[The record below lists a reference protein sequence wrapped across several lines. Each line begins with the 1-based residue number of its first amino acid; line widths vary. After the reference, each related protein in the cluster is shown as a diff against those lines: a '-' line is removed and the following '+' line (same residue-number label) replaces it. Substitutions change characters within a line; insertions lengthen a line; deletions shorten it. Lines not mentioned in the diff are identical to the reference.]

1 MASPR
6 TATPANKRKRGAS
19 MLKALGRKWRDKTE
33 FGMFT
38 LPVLIC
44 IAVAFYIP
52 FAMTVRYSLTEWN
65 GIAKTPVWVGL
76 DNFRQIFMGDSNFSD
91 AAWFTVK
98 YAVLYIVLV
107 NVLAIG
113 LALILDL
120 KLKTTSWLRAAFF
133 IPYILS
139 LVIVGFIWKFI
150 FMQGFSSLG
159 ESTGW
164 GIFQLSWLGTPNL
177 AFISILLVSIWQSI
191 GFYLVIYIAGLQSV
205 PDDLKEAATVD
216 GAGPLRRFWNIT
228 LPLLAPSIT
237 ISVFMA
243 LTNSIKVFD
252 VILSLTAGGPGGTTY
267 SVAYDIYRD
276 TFQNNLYG
284 YGTAKALILFVAVL
298 IITIIQLAFF
308 KRREV
313 EA

>member
-1 MASPR
+1 MF
-6 TATPANKRKRGAS
+6 KIF
-19 MLKALGRKWRDKTE
+19 GRKWGEKLE
-33 FGMFT
+33 FGIFT

-44 IAVAFYIP
+44 IAIAFYIP
-52 FAMTVRYSLTEWN
+52 FAMTIRYSLTKWN
-65 GIAKTPVWVGL
+65 GISKSPKFIGL
-76 DNFRQIFMGDSNFSD
+76 DNFKQIFMGDANFTN

-98 YAVLYIVLV
+98 YALLYILII

-113 LALILDL
+113 LAVILDM
-120 KLKTTSWLRAAFF
+120 KLKSTTWLRTSFF

-150 FMQGFSSLG
+150 FMQGFESLG
-159 ESTGW
+159 SSTGW
-164 GIFQLSWLGTPNL
+164 GIFKLSWLGEPGL
-177 AFISILLVSIWQSI
+177 AFLSILGVSIWQSI

-205 PDDLKEAATVD
+205 PEDLKEAATVD
-216 GAGPLRRFWNIT
+216 GAGPFRKFFSIT

-252 VILSLTAGGPGGTTY
+252 VILSLTGGGPGGTTY
-267 SVAYDIYRD
+267 SIAYDIYRD

-298 IITIIQLAFF
+298 LVTLIQLTLF
-308 KRREV
+308 KRREI

>member
-1 MASPR
+1 
-6 TATPANKRKRGAS
+6 
-19 MLKALGRKWRDKTE
+19 MLKLGRKRAEKLE
-33 FGMFT
+33 FGIFT
-38 LPVLIC
+38 LPILISI
-44 IAVAFYIP
+44 IAVFYYP
-52 FAMTVRYSLTEWN
+52 FIMTIRYSLTKWN
-65 GIAKTPVWVGL
+65 GISKHPKFIGL
-76 DNFRQIFMGDSNFSD
+76 DNFKQIFLGDTNFTN

-98 YAVLYIVLV
+98 YAILYIVLV
-107 NVLAIG
+107 NVIAIL
-113 LALILDL
+113 LALVLDM
-120 KLKTTSWLRAAFF
+120 KLKTTAWLRAAFF

-150 FMQGFSSLG
+150 FMQGFESLG

-164 GIFQLSWLGTPNL
+164 GIFDLSWLGNPNL
-177 AFISILLVSIWQSI
+177 AFISILLVSIWQSV
-191 GFYLVIYIAGLQSV
+191 GFYMVIYIAGLQSV

-216 GAGPLRRFWNIT
+216 GAGPFRRFFSIT

-252 VILSLTAGGPGGTTY
+252 VILSLTGGGPGGTTY

-298 IITIIQLAFF
+298 IITVIQLTIF
-308 KRREV
+308 KRKEV

>member
-1 MASPR
+1 MF
-6 TATPANKRKRGAS
+6 
-19 MLKALGRKWRDKTE
+19 KALGKKWGGKLE
-33 FGMFT
+33 FTLFS

-44 IAVAFYIP
+44 IAIAFYIP
-52 FAMTVRYSLTEWN
+52 FAMTIRYSLTKWN
-65 GIAKTPVWVGL
+65 GISKHPKFIGL
-76 DNFRQIFMGDSNFSD
+76 DNFKQIFLNDANFTSS
-91 AAWFTVK
+91 AWFTIK

-113 LALILDL
+113 LAVLLDM
-120 KLKTTSWLRAAFF
+120 KLRTTNWLRAAFF

-150 FMQGFSSLG
+150 FMQGFESLG

-164 GIFQLSWLGTPNL
+164 GIFDLSWLGTPGL
-177 AFISILLVSIWQSI
+177 AFVSILLVSIWQSI

-205 PDDLKEAATVD
+205 PGDLKEAATVD
-216 GAGPLRRFWNIT
+216 GAGPFRTFFNIT

-237 ISVFMA
+237 IAVFMA

-252 VILSLTAGGPGGTTY
+252 VILSLTGGGPGGSTY
-267 SVAYDIYRD
+267 SIAYDIYRD

-298 IITIIQLAFF
+298 FITIIQLTLF

>member
-1 MASPR
+1 MRNLS
-6 TATPANKRKRGAS
+6 
-19 MLKALGRKWRDKTE
+19 RKWGDKLE
-33 FGMFT
+33 FGIFT

-44 IAVAFYIP
+44 VAIAFYIP
-52 FAMTVRYSLTEWN
+52 FAMTVRYSLTKWN
-65 GIAKTPVWVGL
+65 GISKHPKFVGL
-76 DNFRQIFMGDSNFSD
+76 DNFKQIFLHDANFAH

-107 NVLAIG
+107 NVLAIL
-113 LALILDL
+113 LALVLDM
-120 KLKTTSWLRAAFF
+120 KLKSSTWLRMAFF
-133 IPYILS
+133 TPYILS

-150 FMQGFSSLG
+150 FMQGFESLG
-159 ESTGW
+159 ASTGW
-164 GIFQLSWLGTPNL
+164 GIFDLSWLGEPGL
-177 AFISILLVSIWQSI
+177 AFVSILGVSIWQSI
-191 GFYLVIYIAGLQSV
+191 GFYMVIYIAGLQSV
-205 PDDLKEAATVD
+205 PDDLKEAAVMD
-216 GAGPLRRFWNIT
+216 GAGPIRRFFSIT

-243 LTNSIKVFD
+243 LTNSIKIFD
-252 VILSLTAGGPGGTTY
+252 VILSLTGGGPGGTTY

-298 IITIIQLAFF
+298 LITIVQLTIF

>member
-1 MASPR
+1 MF
-6 TATPANKRKRGAS
+6 
-19 MLKALGRKWRDKTE
+19 KALGKKWGGKLE
-33 FGMFT
+33 FTLFS

-52 FAMTVRYSLTEWN
+52 FAMTIRYSLTKWN
-65 GIAKTPVWVGL
+65 GISKHPKFIGL
-76 DNFRQIFMGDSNFSD
+76 DNFKQIFMNDANFASS
-91 AAWFTVK
+91 AWFTIK

-113 LALILDL
+113 LAVLLDM
-120 KLKTTSWLRAAFF
+120 KLRTTTWLRAAFF

-150 FMQGFSSLG
+150 FMQGFESLG

-164 GIFQLSWLGTPNL
+164 AIFDLSWLGTPGL
-177 AFISILLVSIWQSI
+177 AFVSILLVSIWQSI

-205 PDDLKEAATVD
+205 PGDLKEAATVD
-216 GAGPLRRFWNIT
+216 GAGPFRTFFNIT

-237 ISVFMA
+237 IAVFMA

-252 VILSLTAGGPGGTTY
+252 VILSLTGGGPGGSTY
-267 SVAYDIYRD
+267 SIAYDIYRD

-298 IITIIQLAFF
+298 FITIIQLTLF

>member
-1 MASPR
+1 MS
-6 TATPANKRKRGAS
+6 K
-19 MLKALGRKWRDKTE
+19 LGRKRAEKLE
-33 FGMFT
+33 FGIFT
-38 LPVLIC
+38 LPILIA
-44 IAVAFYIP
+44 IVAVFYYP
-52 FAMTVRYSLTEWN
+52 FMMTIRYSLTKWN
-65 GIAKTPVWVGL
+65 GISKNPTFIGL
-76 DNFRQIFMGDSNFSD
+76 DNFKQIFMGDANFTS
-91 AAWFTVK
+91 AAWFTIK
-98 YAVLYIVLV
+98 YAILYIVLV
-107 NVLAIG
+107 NVLAIL
-113 LALILDL
+113 LALVLDM

-150 FMQGFSSLG
+150 FMQGFESLG

-164 GIFQLSWLGTPNL
+164 GMFALSWLGEPGL
-177 AFISILLVSIWQSI
+177 AFISVLFVSIWQSI
-191 GFYLVIYIAGLQSV
+191 GFYMVIYIAGLQSV

-216 GAGPLRRFWNIT
+216 GAGPIRRFFNVT

-252 VILSLTAGGPGGTTY
+252 VILSLTGGGPGGTTY

-298 IITIIQLAFF
+298 IITIIQLTIF
-308 KRREV
+308 KSREV

>member
-1 MASPR
+1 M
-6 TATPANKRKRGAS
+6 K
-19 MLKALGRKWRDKTE
+19 MGRKWSDRLQ
-33 FGMFT
+33 FGIFT

-52 FAMTVRYSLTEWN
+52 FVMTVRYSLTKWN
-65 GIAKTPVWVGL
+65 GIAKHPKFVGL
-76 DNFRQIFMGDSNFSD
+76 DNFQQIFTGDANFSS
-91 AAWFTVK
+91 AAWFTIK
-98 YAVLYIVLV
+98 YMVLYIVLV
-107 NVLAIG
+107 NVLAIV
-113 LALILDL
+113 LALILDM
-120 KLKTTSWLRAAFF
+120 KLRSTTWLRAAFF
-133 IPYILS
+133 VPYILS

-150 FMQGFSSLG
+150 FMQGFESLG
-159 ESTGW
+159 TTTGW
-164 GIFQLSWLGTPNL
+164 GIFAMSWLGEPGL
-177 AFISILLVSIWQSI
+177 AFISILGVSIWQSV
-191 GFYLVIYIAGLQSV
+191 GFYMVIYIAGLQAV
-205 PDDLKEAATVD
+205 PEDLKEAATVD
-216 GAGPLRRFWNIT
+216 GAGAFRKFFSIT

-252 VILSLTAGGPGGTTY
+252 VILSLTGGGPGGTTY

-284 YGTAKALILFVAVL
+284 YGTAKALVLFIAVL
-298 IITIIQLAFF
+298 VITFIQLGIF

>member
-1 MASPR
+1 MFKSI
-6 TATPANKRKRGAS
+6 
-19 MLKALGRKWRDKTE
+19 GRKWSDKLE
-33 FGMFT
+33 FGIFT

-52 FAMTVRYSLTEWN
+52 FAMTIRYSMVKWN
-65 GIAKTPVWVGL
+65 GISKNPKFIGL
-76 DNFRQIFMGDSNFSD
+76 DNFKQIFMGDANFTD

-98 YAVLYIVLV
+98 YALLYIVLV

-113 LALILDL
+113 LAVILDM
-120 KLKTTSWLRAAFF
+120 KLKSTTWLRTSFF

-150 FMQGFSSLG
+150 FMQGFESLG

-164 GIFQLSWLGTPNL
+164 GIFKLSWLGEPGL
-177 AFISILLVSIWQSI
+177 AFLSIVGVSIWQSI

-205 PDDLKEAATVD
+205 PEDLKEAATVD
-216 GAGPLRRFWNIT
+216 GAGPFRRFISIT

-252 VILSLTAGGPGGTTY
+252 VILSLTGGGPGGTTY
-267 SVAYDIYRD
+267 SLAYDIYRD

-284 YGTAKALILFVAVL
+284 YGTAKALLLFVAVL
-298 IITIIQLAFF
+298 IVTIVQLTIF

>member
-1 MASPR
+1 MF
-6 TATPANKRKRGAS
+6 K
-19 MLKALGRKWRDKTE
+19 LGRRRAERLE
-33 FGMFT
+33 FGAFT
-38 LPVLIC
+38 LPILIC
-44 IAVAFYIP
+44 VIAVFYYP
-52 FAMTVRYSLTEWN
+52 FIMTIRYSLTKWN
-65 GIAKTPVWVGL
+65 GISKHPKFVGL
-76 DNFRQIFMGDSNFSD
+76 DNFKQIFMGDANFTN
-91 AAWFTVK
+91 AAWFTIK
-98 YAVLYIVLV
+98 YAILYIILV
-107 NVLAIG
+107 NVLAIL
-113 LALILDL
+113 LALVLDM
-120 KLKTTSWLRAAFF
+120 KLKSTNWLRAAFF

-150 FMQGFSSLG
+150 FMQGFESLG
-159 ESTGW
+159 ASTGW
-164 GIFQLSWLGTPNL
+164 GIFGLSWLGKPGL
-177 AFISILLVSIWQSI
+177 AFISILLVSLWQSI

-205 PDDLKEAATVD
+205 PDDLKEAAKVD
-216 GAGPLRRFWNIT
+216 GAGPVRRFFNIT

-252 VILSLTAGGPGGTTY
+252 VILSLTGGGPGGTTY
-267 SVAYDIYRD
+267 SLAYDIYRD

-298 IITIIQLAFF
+298 IITVIQLTIF

>member
-1 MASPR
+1 MFKS
-6 TATPANKRKRGAS
+6 
-19 MLKALGRKWRDKTE
+19 LGRKWSDKLE
-33 FGMFT
+33 FGIFT

-52 FAMTVRYSLTEWN
+52 FAMTIRYSMTKWN
-65 GIAKTPVWVGL
+65 GISKHPTFIGL
-76 DNFRQIFMGDSNFSD
+76 DNFKQIFSGDANFTN
-91 AAWFTVK
+91 AALFTLK
-98 YAVLYIVLV
+98 YAILYIVLV

-113 LALILDL
+113 LAIILDM
-120 KLKTTSWLRAAFF
+120 KLKSTTWLRTSFF

-150 FMQGFSSLG
+150 FMQGFESLG
-159 ESTGW
+159 ASTGW
-164 GIFQLSWLGTPNL
+164 GIFKLSWLGDPDL
-177 AFISILLVSIWQSI
+177 AFVSIVAVSIWQSV
-191 GFYLVIYIAGLQSV
+191 GFFLVIYIAGLQSV
-205 PDDLKEAATVD
+205 PEDLKEAATVD
-216 GAGPLRRFWNIT
+216 GAGPFRKFFSIT

-252 VILSLTAGGPGGTTY
+252 VILSLTGGGPGGTTY

-298 IITIIQLAFF
+298 IVTIVQLTLF

-313 EA
+313 DA

>member
-1 MASPR
+1 MF
-6 TATPANKRKRGAS
+6 KK
-19 MLKALGRKWRDKTE
+19 MGRKVSEKIE
-33 FGMFT
+33 FGLFT

-44 IAVAFYIP
+44 IAIAFYIP
-52 FAMTVRYSLTEWN
+52 FAMTIRYSLTKWN
-65 GIAKTPVWVGL
+65 GISKHPKFIGL
-76 DNFRQIFMGDSNFSD
+76 DNFKQIFLHDTNFTQS
-91 AAWFTVK
+91 AWFTIK
-98 YAVLYIVLV
+98 YAILYIVLV
-107 NVLAIG
+107 NVLAIL
-113 LALILDL
+113 LALVLDM
-120 KLKTTSWLRAAFF
+120 KLKSTTWLRAAFF

-150 FMQGFSSLG
+150 FMQGFESLG
-159 ESTGW
+159 ASTGW
-164 GIFQLSWLGTPNL
+164 GIFKLSWLGEPGL
-177 AFISILLVSIWQSI
+177 AFISILLVSIWQSV

-216 GAGPLRRFWNIT
+216 GAGPFRRFFNIT

-252 VILSLTAGGPGGTTY
+252 VILSLTGGGPGGTTY
-267 SVAYDIYRD
+267 SIAYDIYRD

-298 IITIIQLAFF
+298 IVTIIQLTIF

>member
-1 MASPR
+1 MF
-6 TATPANKRKRGAS
+6 
-19 MLKALGRKWRDKTE
+19 KALGKKWGEKLE
-33 FGMFT
+33 FTLFS

-44 IAVAFYIP
+44 IAIAFYIP
-52 FAMTVRYSLTEWN
+52 FAMTIRYSLTKWN
-65 GIAKTPVWVGL
+65 GISKHPKFIGL
-76 DNFRQIFMGDSNFSD
+76 DNFKQIFLNDANFTSS
-91 AAWFTVK
+91 AWFTIK

-113 LALILDL
+113 LAVLLDM
-120 KLKTTSWLRAAFF
+120 KLRTTTWLRAAFF

-150 FMQGFSSLG
+150 FMQGFESLG

-164 GIFQLSWLGTPNL
+164 GIFDLSWLGTPGL
-177 AFISILLVSIWQSI
+177 AFVSILLVSIWQSI

-205 PDDLKEAATVD
+205 PGDLKEAATVD
-216 GAGPLRRFWNIT
+216 GAGPLRTFFNIT

-237 ISVFMA
+237 IAVFMA

-252 VILSLTAGGPGGTTY
+252 VILSLTGGGPGGSTY
-267 SVAYDIYRD
+267 SIAYDIYRD

-298 IITIIQLAFF
+298 FVTIIQLTLF

>member
-1 MASPR
+1 M
-6 TATPANKRKRGAS
+6 
-19 MLKALGRKWRDKTE
+19 
-33 FGMFT
+33 
-38 LPVLIC
+38 
-44 IAVAFYIP
+44 
-52 FAMTVRYSLTEWN
+52 
-65 GIAKTPVWVGL
+65 
-76 DNFRQIFMGDSNFSD
+76 
-91 AAWFTVK
+91 
-98 YAVLYIVLV
+98 LV
-107 NVLAIG
+107 NVLAIL
-113 LALILDL
+113 LALLLDM
-120 KLKTTSWLRAAFF
+120 KLKTTPWLRAAFF

-150 FMQGFSSLG
+150 FMQGFESLG
-159 ESTGW
+159 TSTGW
-164 GIFQLSWLGTPNL
+164 GIFSLSWLGNPNL
-177 AFISILLVSIWQSI
+177 AFISILLVSIWQSV
-191 GFYLVIYIAGLQSV
+191 GFYMVIYIAGLQSV

-216 GAGPLRRFWNIT
+216 GAGPFRRFFNIT

-252 VILSLTAGGPGGTTY
+252 VILSLTGGGPGGTTY

-298 IITIIQLAFF
+298 VITVIQLTIF

>member
-1 MASPR
+1 MF
-6 TATPANKRKRGAS
+6 
-19 MLKALGRKWRDKTE
+19 KALGKKWGGKLE
-33 FGMFT
+33 FTLFS

-52 FAMTVRYSLTEWN
+52 FAMTIRYSLTKWN
-65 GIAKTPVWVGL
+65 GISKHPKFIGL
-76 DNFRQIFMGDSNFSD
+76 DNFKQIFMNDANFTSS
-91 AAWFTVK
+91 AWFTIK

-113 LALILDL
+113 LAVLLDM
-120 KLKTTSWLRAAFF
+120 KLRTTNWLRAAFF

-150 FMQGFSSLG
+150 FMQGFESLG

-164 GIFQLSWLGTPNL
+164 GIFDLSWLGTPGL
-177 AFISILLVSIWQSI
+177 AFVSILLVSIWQSI

-205 PDDLKEAATVD
+205 PGDLKEAATVD
-216 GAGPLRRFWNIT
+216 GAGPFRTFFNIT

-237 ISVFMA
+237 IAVFMA

-252 VILSLTAGGPGGTTY
+252 VILSLTGGGPGGSTY
-267 SVAYDIYRD
+267 SIAYDIYRD

-298 IITIIQLAFF
+298 FITMIQLTLF

>member
-1 MASPR
+1 M
-6 TATPANKRKRGAS
+6 KK
-19 MLKALGRKWRDKTE
+19 GRRRAERLE
-33 FGMFT
+33 FGAFT
-38 LPVLIC
+38 LPILVSI
-44 IAVAFYIP
+44 IVVFYYP
-52 FAMTVRYSLTEWN
+52 FMMTIRYSLTKWN
-65 GIAKTPVWVGL
+65 GISKHPKFVGL
-76 DNFRQIFMGDSNFSD
+76 DNFQQIFMGDANFAN
-91 AAWFTVK
+91 AAWFTIK
-98 YAVLYIVLV
+98 YAVAYIVLV
-107 NVLAIG
+107 NVLAIL
-113 LALILDL
+113 LALVLDM
-120 KLKTTSWLRAAFF
+120 KLKSTNWLRAAFF

-150 FMQGFSSLG
+150 FMQGFESLG
-159 ESTGW
+159 ASTGW
-164 GIFQLSWLGTPNL
+164 GIFQLSWLGDQNL
-177 AFISILLVSIWQSI
+177 AFISILLVSLWQSI

-216 GAGPLRRFWNIT
+216 GAGLVRRFFSVT

-252 VILSLTAGGPGGTTY
+252 VILSLTGGGPGGTTY

-298 IITIIQLAFF
+298 LITVVQLTIF

>member
-1 MASPR
+1 MF
-6 TATPANKRKRGAS
+6 KFF
-19 MLKALGRKWRDKTE
+19 GRKGKDRLE
-33 FGMFT
+33 FSFFT
-38 LPVLIC
+38 IPVIIC

-52 FAMTVRYSLTEWN
+52 FFMTIRYSLMNWN
-65 GIAKTPVWVGL
+65 GISSSPTFIGF
-76 DNFRQIFMGDSNFSD
+76 DNYKQIFMGDANFANAS
-91 AAWFTVK
+91 WFTIK
-98 YAVLYIVLV
+98 YAILYIVLV

-113 LALILDL
+113 LALLL
-120 KLKTTSWLRAAFF
+120 NMKLKTSTWLRAAFF

-150 FMQGFSSLG
+150 FMQGFESLSR
-159 ESTGW
+159 STGW
-164 GIFQLSWLGTPNL
+164 GIFELSWLGDPNL
-177 AFISILLVSIWQSI
+177 AFISILLVSIWQSV
-191 GFYLVIYIAGLQSV
+191 GFYLVIYIAGLQAV
-205 PDDLKEAATVD
+205 PDDLKEAAVVD
-216 GAGPLRRFWNIT
+216 GAGPIRRFFSIT

-276 TFQNNLYG
+276 TFQNNLFG
-284 YGTAKALILFVAVL
+284 YGTAKAIVLFVVVL
-298 IITIIQLAFF
+298 IITIIQLALF

>member
-1 MASPR
+1 MS
-6 TATPANKRKRGAS
+6 K
-19 MLKALGRKWRDKTE
+19 LGRKRAEKLE
-33 FGMFT
+33 FGVFT
-38 LPVLIC
+38 LPILIA
-44 IAVAFYIP
+44 IVAVFYYP
-52 FAMTVRYSLTEWN
+52 FMMTIRYSLTKWN
-65 GIAKTPVWVGL
+65 GISKNPTFIGL
-76 DNFRQIFMGDSNFSD
+76 DNFKQIFMGDANFTS
-91 AAWFTVK
+91 AAWFTIK
-98 YAVLYIVLV
+98 YAILYIVLV
-107 NVLAIG
+107 NVLAIL
-113 LALILDL
+113 LALVLDM

-150 FMQGFSSLG
+150 FMQGFESLG

-164 GIFQLSWLGTPNL
+164 GMFALSWLGEPGL
-177 AFISILLVSIWQSI
+177 AFISVLFVSIWQSI
-191 GFYLVIYIAGLQSV
+191 GFYMVIYIAGLQSV

-216 GAGPLRRFWNIT
+216 GAGPIRRFFNIT

-252 VILSLTAGGPGGTTY
+252 VILSLTGGGPGGTTY

-276 TFQNNLYG
+276 TFQNNMYG

-298 IITIIQLAFF
+298 IITIIQLTIF

>member
-1 MASPR
+1 MSKL
-6 TATPANKRKRGAS
+6 T
-19 MLKALGRKWRDKTE
+19 GRKGKEKLE
-33 FGMFT
+33 FSLFT
-38 LPVLIC
+38 IPVIIC

-52 FAMTVRYSLTEWN
+52 FFMTIRYSLMNWN
-65 GIAKTPVWVGL
+65 GISSSPSFIGL
-76 DNFRQIFMGDSNFSD
+76 DNYKQILTGDANFAS
-91 AAWFTVK
+91 ASWFTIK
-98 YAVLYIVLV
+98 YSILYIVLV
-107 NVLAIG
+107 NVFAIL
-113 LALILDL
+113 LALVMNM
-120 KLKTTSWLRAAFF
+120 KLKSSTWLRAAFF

-150 FMQGFSSLG
+150 FMQGFESLSR
-159 ESTGW
+159 STGW
-164 GIFQLSWLGTPNL
+164 GIFELSWLGDPTL

-205 PDDLKEAATVD
+205 PDDLKEAAVVD
-216 GAGPLRRFWNIT
+216 GAGPVRRFFNIT

-276 TFQNNLYG
+276 TFQNNLFG
-284 YGTAKALILFVAVL
+284 YGTAKAIVLFVVVL
-298 IITIIQLAFF
+298 VITIIQLTLF

>member
-1 MASPR
+1 MFKS
-6 TATPANKRKRGAS
+6 
-19 MLKALGRKWRDKTE
+19 LGRKWSDKLE
-33 FGMFT
+33 FGIFT

-52 FAMTVRYSLTEWN
+52 FAMTIRYSMTKWN
-65 GIAKTPVWVGL
+65 GIAKDPKFIGL
-76 DNFRQIFMGDSNFSD
+76 DNFKQIFMGDANFTN
-91 AAWFTVK
+91 AALFTVK
-98 YAVLYIVLV
+98 YAILYIILV

-113 LALILDL
+113 LAVILDM
-120 KLKTTSWLRAAFF
+120 KLKSSTWLRTSFF

-150 FMQGFSSLG
+150 FMQGFESLG

-164 GIFQLSWLGTPNL
+164 EIFKLSWLGEPGL
-177 AFISILLVSIWQSI
+177 AFVSIVAVSIWQSI
-191 GFYLVIYIAGLQSV
+191 GFYMVIYIAGLQSV
-205 PDDLKEAATVD
+205 PEDLKEAATVD
-216 GAGPLRRFWNIT
+216 GAGPIRRFMSIT

-252 VILSLTAGGPGGTTY
+252 VILSLTGGGPGGTTY
-267 SVAYDIYRD
+267 SIAYDIYRD

-298 IITIIQLAFF
+298 LVTLIQLTLF

>member
-1 MASPR
+1 MFKSF
-6 TATPANKRKRGAS
+6 
-19 MLKALGRKWRDKTE
+19 GRKVSDKLE
-33 FGMFT
+33 FGIFT
-38 LPVLIC
+38 LPVMIC

-52 FAMTVRYSLTEWN
+52 FAMTIQYSMMKWN
-65 GIAKTPVWVGL
+65 GISKNPKFIGL
-76 DNFRQIFMGDSNFSD
+76 DNFKQIFTGDANFTN
-91 AAWFTVK
+91 AAWFTIK
-98 YAVLYIVLV
+98 YAVLYIVLI
-107 NVLAIG
+107 NVLAIL
-113 LALILDL
+113 LAVILDM
-120 KLKTTSWLRAAFF
+120 KLKSSTWLRTSFF

-150 FMQGFSSLG
+150 FMQGFESLG
-159 ESTGW
+159 ASTGW
-164 GIFQLSWLGTPNL
+164 AIFKLSWLGEPGL
-177 AFISILLVSIWQSI
+177 AFISILGVSIWQSI

-205 PDDLKEAATVD
+205 PEDLKEAATVD
-216 GAGPLRRFWNIT
+216 GAGPLRRFFNIT

-252 VILSLTAGGPGGTTY
+252 VILSLTGGGPGGTTY

-276 TFQNNLYG
+276 TFQNNMYG

-298 IITIIQLAFF
+298 IVTIVQLTLF
-308 KRREV
+308 KRREI

>member
-1 MASPR
+1 MF
-6 TATPANKRKRGAS
+6 KK
-19 MLKALGRKWRDKTE
+19 LGRKWSEKLE
-33 FGMFT
+33 FGVFT

-44 IAVAFYIP
+44 IAIAFYIP
-52 FAMTVRYSLTEWN
+52 FAMTIRYSLLKWN
-65 GIAKTPVWVGL
+65 GISKHPKFIGL
-76 DNFRQIFMGDSNFSD
+76 DNFKQIFMGDANFTS

-98 YAVLYIVLV
+98 YAILYIVLV

-113 LALILDL
+113 LAVILDM
-120 KLKTTSWLRAAFF
+120 KLKSSTWLRTAFF

-150 FMQGFSSLG
+150 FMQGFESLG
-159 ESTGW
+159 ASTGW
-164 GIFQLSWLGTPNL
+164 GIFKLSWLGEPGL
-177 AFISILLVSIWQSI
+177 AFISIVLVSIWQSI
-191 GFYLVIYIAGLQSV
+191 GFYMVIYIAGLQSV
-205 PDDLKEAATVD
+205 PEDLKEAATVD
-216 GAGPLRRFWNIT
+216 GAGPFRRFISIT

-252 VILSLTAGGPGGTTY
+252 VILSLTGGGPGGTTY

-276 TFQNNLYG
+276 TFQNNMFG

-298 IITIIQLAFF
+298 IVTLIQLTLF

>member
-1 MASPR
+1 
-6 TATPANKRKRGAS
+6 
-19 MLKALGRKWRDKTE
+19 MLKSLGKRWREKTE
-33 FGMFT
+33 FGLFT

-52 FAMTVRYSLTEWN
+52 FAMTIRYSMTKWN
-65 GIAKTPVWVGL
+65 GISKHPKFVGL
-76 DNFRQIFMGDSNFSD
+76 DNFKQIFMGDTNFANS
-91 AAWFTVK
+91 AWFTIK
-98 YAVLYIVLV
+98 YAILYIVLV
-107 NVLAIG
+107 NVLAIL
-113 LALILDL
+113 LALVLDM
-120 KLKTTSWLRAAFF
+120 KLKSTPWLRAAFF

-150 FMQGFSSLG
+150 FMQGFNSLG

-164 GIFQLSWLGTPNL
+164 SIFGLSWLGTPGL
-177 AFISILLVSIWQSI
+177 AFVSILAVSIWQSI

-205 PDDLKEAATVD
+205 PEDLKEAATVD
-216 GAGPLRRFWNIT
+216 GAGPMRKFFSIT
-228 LPLLAPSIT
+228 PPLLAPSIT

-252 VILSLTAGGPGGTTY
+252 VILSLTGGGPGGTTY
-267 SVAYDIYRD
+267 SIAYDIYRD

-284 YGTAKALILFVAVL
+284 YGTAKALILFLAVL
-298 IITIIQLAFF
+298 VVTILQLAFF